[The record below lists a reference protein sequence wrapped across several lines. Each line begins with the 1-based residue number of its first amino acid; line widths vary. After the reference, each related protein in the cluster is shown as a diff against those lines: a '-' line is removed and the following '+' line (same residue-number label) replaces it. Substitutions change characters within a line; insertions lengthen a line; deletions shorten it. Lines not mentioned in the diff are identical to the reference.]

1 MAATE
6 VNLKSASGKVTTP
19 LLPRGVE
26 PAPGWTR
33 LDYFLAGALLVVGL
47 ALRIPGLNQG
57 LWIDEIQTLIGYVRE
72 PVAHIIQNAS
82 HMNNH
87 VLYSLIA
94 HYTVGW
100 FGESAWAL
108 RLPAVVFGVAALPA
122 LYYLGRQIAGRH
134 EAFLAALFMAL
145 NYQYVWYSQNAR
157 GYTGLL
163 FGVLCAS
170 ILFIRLLATTR
181 PPARLI
187 VGYAVVAALSVWIQ
201 LTAAFIV
208 LVHGLVWLAL
218 ASKPNRAE
226 RFAAAFPS
234 FLALFLTG
242 VITLALYAPL
252 FGPGQG
258 QVAAAIKARAAPA
271 AAQDSEGAR
280 ATEQASGGPTA
291 TKQASG
297 YAINLALMKW
307 NLQEYAQGVQRSIPG
322 GWPVV
327 VIVIFVLL
335 TGIGSYLRQGAA
347 IAALLLL
354 PVLLTFLLVYWRTGY
369 FYPRF
374 LFGASGFL
382 LLVGVRGGFV
392 AARWCL
398 PFLSRRQVLLIGSL
412 MALAGTALVPAAWQ
426 PKQDFVATVQFIEQH
441 RAPGDGVI
449 CLSQTITALTKFL
462 DMDCEPARSLAELV
476 QIEAHYERA
485 WLIYT
490 LPRAMKNFAP
500 GVLQWIQQAQDYA
513 TVKVF
518 PGTLNDGDI
527 IVLLKQS
534 TRQADAP
541 APDGSQ

>member
-6 VNLKSASGKVTTP
+6 MNLKSASGKVTAP

-26 PAPGWTR
+26 PAPGWSR
-33 LDYFLAGALLVVGL
+33 LDYFLAGALVLVGL

-57 LWIDEIQTLIGYVRE
+57 LWIDEIQTLIAYVRE
-72 PVAHIIQNAS
+72 PVEHIILGAG

-94 HYTVGW
+94 HHTVGW

-122 LYYLGRQIAGRH
+122 LYYLGRQLAGRQ

-163 FGVLCAS
+163 FGVLFAS

-181 PPARLI
+181 PSARLI
-187 VGYAVVAALSVWIQ
+187 VGYAVVAALSAWMQ
-201 LTAAFIV
+201 LTAVFVV

-226 RFAAAFPS
+226 RFAAAFPA
-234 FLALFLTG
+234 FLALFLAG
-242 VITLALYAPL
+242 ALTLALYAPL
-252 FGPGQG
+252 LGNGQG
-258 QVAAAIKARAAPA
+258 QLGKAMNADGAP
-271 AAQDSEGAR
+271 
-280 ATEQASGGPTA
+280 ATEQVSGGA
-291 TKQASG
+291 FQDS
-297 YAINLALMKW
+297 MMMQW
-307 NLQEYAQGVQRSIPG
+307 NVQEYAQGVQRSIPG

-327 VIVIFVLL
+327 LIVVFVLL
-335 TGIGSYLRQGAA
+335 SGIGSYLRQGVA

-354 PVLLTFLLVYWRTGY
+354 PALLTFLLIYWRTYY
-369 FYPRF
+369 FFPRF

-392 AARWCL
+392 AAGWVL
-398 PFLSRRQVLLIGSL
+398 PFLSRRQVLLVGSFI
-412 MALAGTALVPAAWQ
+412 ALAGTALVPAAWQ
-426 PKQDFVATVQFIEQH
+426 PKQDFVAAAQFIEQH

-449 CLSQTITALTKFL
+449 CLTQTIAALKQFL
-462 DMDCEPARSLAELV
+462 GMDCEPAKSLSELI

-490 LPRAMKNFAP
+490 LPRAMQTSAP
-500 GVLQWIQQAQDYA
+500 GVMQRIQQPQDYA

-518 PGTLNDGDI
+518 PGTLSGGDI

-534 TRQADAP
+534 SPSEAFTVPDAEP
-541 APDGSQ
+541 

>member
-6 VNLKSASGKVTTP
+6 VKLKSASGNVTAP
-19 LLPRGVE
+19 LLSRGLE

-33 LDYFLAGALLVVGL
+33 LDYFLAGALVVVGL

-57 LWIDEIQTLIGYVRE
+57 LWIDEIHALIHWVHE
-72 PVAHIIQNAS
+72 PVAHIILGAS
-82 HMNNH
+82 EMNNH
-87 VLYSLIA
+87 VLYSLMA
-94 HYTVGW
+94 HYALAW
-100 FGESAWAL
+100 LGESAWVL

-122 LYYLGRQIAGRH
+122 LYYFGRQIAGRQ

-163 FGVLCAS
+163 FGVLFAS
-170 ILFIRLLATTR
+170 ILFIRLLANTR

-187 VGYAVVAALSVWIQ
+187 FGYAIVAALSAWFQ
-201 LTAAFIV
+201 LTALFV
-208 LVHGLVWLAL
+208 VFVHGLVWLAL

-226 RFAAAFPS
+226 RFAAAFPA
-234 FLALFLTG
+234 FLALVLTG
-242 VITLALYAPL
+242 VLTLALYAPL
-252 FGPGQG
+252 FGSGG
-258 QVAAAIKARAAPA
+258 QVTAAISAGSAPVI
-271 AAQDSEGAR
+271 
-280 ATEQASGGPTA
+280 EQVSGGVIPVA
-291 TKQASG
+291 
-297 YAINLALMKW
+297 MVKW

-335 TGIGSYLRQGAA
+335 TGIGSYLRQGVA

-354 PVLLTFLLVYWRTGY
+354 PALLTFLVIYWRTGY

-374 LFGASGFL
+374 LFGASGFV

-392 AARWCL
+392 AARWFL

-412 MALAGTALVPAAWQ
+412 IALAGTALVPAAWQ

-449 CLSQTITALTKFL
+449 CLTQTITALREFQG
-462 DMDCEPARSLAELV
+462 MDCEPVRSLAELV
-476 QIEAHYERA
+476 QIEARYERA
-485 WLIYT
+485 WLIHT
-490 LPRAMKNFAP
+490 LPRAMMTVAP

-534 TRQADAP
+534 TSPAASTVPDADL
-541 APDGSQ
+541 